1 MFSVTF
7 VDHSDQ
13 IKEILNRKLLACV
26 KAAAERIAES
36 YVEGLQA
43 RFAPPHSSP
52 GQIPHAFNGRNAY
65 GEPNNSVLRGFA
77 QDQETYLSNYIEGD
91 AFGRF
96 GDVEGFVGFRP
107 SHVSGRAMNYLIA
120 HDMEGRP
127 WVRRLFDRNRSRI
140 AAAAKTAFKEAE

>member
-7 VDHSDQ
+7 VNHSEK
-13 IKEILNRKLLACV
+13 IKELLNRKLLACI
-26 KAAAERIAES
+26 KEASERIAES
-36 YVEGLQA
+36 YVEGLQDK
-43 RFAPPHSSP
+43 FAPPHSNI

-65 GEPNNSVLRGFA
+65 GEPNNSVLSGFA

-107 SHVSGRAMNYLIA
+107 GHVSGRSMNYLIA
-120 HDMEGRP
+120 HDREGRP
-127 WVRRLFDRNRSRI
+127 WVKRLYDRNRSRI
-140 AAAAKTAFKEAE
+140 ASAAETAFKEAE